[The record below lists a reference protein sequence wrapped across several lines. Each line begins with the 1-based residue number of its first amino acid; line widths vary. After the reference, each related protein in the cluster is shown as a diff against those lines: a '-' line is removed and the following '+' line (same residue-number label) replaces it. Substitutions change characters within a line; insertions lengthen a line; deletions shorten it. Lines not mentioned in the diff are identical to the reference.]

1 MKTTIIEAHGLNSKD
16 VKKVKDLID
25 MFEDKEI
32 KRILKFLVKSN
43 VEVDKTQDVTKMKK
57 ENKHPMKITK
67 KILEDMINQEA
78 KNVLLEQ
85 AQAGPVSSG
94 EYKLGVEGN
103 KAHIEGL
110 QANLDALHSK
120 LDELLELSREVSS
133 PDAPM
138 SHDHSAPASG
148 ASLQETKFNNLA
160 KLIKREVEAMI
171 AGQ

>member
-1 MKTTIIEAHGLNSKD
+1 
-16 VKKVKDLID
+16 
-25 MFEDKEI
+25 
-32 KRILKFLVKSN
+32 
-43 VEVDKTQDVTKMKK
+43 
-57 ENKHPMKITK
+57 MKITK